1 MSSFAELD
9 KESSF
14 YKVAIVD
21 RRRDVFVVTNTFY
34 KLQVCR
40 DELLKET
47 NYKLTL
53 AVCSA
58 LIWMWKDRAGKK
70 LATEFVGFSW
80 CELGFRVLVIDWKN
94 EKRSISL
101 FIFQQVPS
109 GKVVSFLQ
117 PLLLNSFVHFV
128 MPSNSQNLETC
139 MS

>member
-40 DELLKET
+40 DELLEET
-47 NYKLTL
+47 NYKRTL

-58 LIWMWKDRAGKK
+58 LIWVWKDRAG
-70 LATEFVGFSW
+70 ASSVFVCWSSIGKT
-80 CELGFRVLVIDWKN
+80 KN
-94 EKRSISL
+94 DL
-101 FIFQQVPS
+101 FPCS
-109 GKVVSFLQ
+109 VS
-117 PLLLNSFVHFV
+117 NNFVHFA
-128 MPSNSQNLETC
+128 MPSNPQSLEAC
-139 MS
+139 VS